1 MTDTGSP
8 LPTENKAASDADSII
23 SGSVQAGERALEKA
37 AETAEPVLAAPI
49 IKQIFEGFVNWL
61 LGLASRAGQ
70 ILVTFGIT
78 REQGNL
84 ENSSLVAAE
93 KEVETAIQS
102 GDAHAIEKAEQD
114 FQRAQSGAVNS
125 DGSAQPK

>member
-1 MTDTGSP
+1 MTDEGTP
-8 LPTENKAASDADSII
+8 LPTENKAASEADSLI
-23 SGSVQAGERALEKA
+23 SGGVQAGEEALEKA
-37 AETAEPVLAAPI
+37 AETAEPVLAFPV
-49 IKQIFEGFVNWL
+49 IKQVFEAFVHWL

-78 REQGNL
+78 RAQGNA
-84 ENSSLVAAE
+84 ENSDLIAAE

-102 GDAHAIEKAEQD
+102 GDSNAIAKAEQD

-125 DGSAQPK
+125 DGSAQPQ